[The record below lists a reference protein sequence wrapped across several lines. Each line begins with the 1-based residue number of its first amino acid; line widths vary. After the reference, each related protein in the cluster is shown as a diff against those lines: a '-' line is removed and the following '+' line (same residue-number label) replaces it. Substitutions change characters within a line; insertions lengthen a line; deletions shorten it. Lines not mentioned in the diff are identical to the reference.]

1 MSMPYEFE
9 AVPWPGGLGPQART
23 LPPSSPQT
31 STFALVRTIPDDP
44 DYRKYVP
51 LNYRLDAKKIVGEV
65 AQDLSSKG
73 KSADFWVELAH
84 AGLTAAEIFA
94 ETSALVGALA
104 IAGPVL
110 GLVATGLALGAGYYE
125 AGEKIAADWSA
136 TGFARGTVMGADDS
150 RASRVKDYFGNDYFA
165 PNPQFPR
172 GRLIAM
178 GNYKMGLLVG
188 YAQGRRLSPNQR
200 TIFWRDLGQRMGDQS
215 YRGPSAQWQRREWI
229 DWYVSVAAVF
239 RANHL

>member
-1 MSMPYEFE
+1 MSMTYEFE
-9 AVPWPGGLGPQART
+9 TIPWLGGLGPQGRT
-23 LPPSSPQT
+23 LPPSGPQT
-31 STFALVRTIPDDP
+31 STFALVRAIPDDP
-44 DYRKYVP
+44 DYRKHVP
-51 LNYRLDAKKIVGEV
+51 LNYRLDAKKIVGEI

-84 AGLTAAEIFA
+84 AGLTAAEIFD

-104 IAGPVL
+104 IAAPVL

-136 TGFARGTVMGADDS
+136 TGFARGAVMGADGC
-150 RASRVKDYFGNDYFA
+150 RASKVKDYFGNDYFA

-188 YAQGRRLSPNQR
+188 YAQGRRLLPNQR
-200 TIFWRDLGQRMGDQS
+200 MIFWRDLGQRMGDQS

-239 RANHL
+239 RANRL